1 MKKEQSAEDY
11 LQRAVSLHNFIL
23 ERYPEGTYKSDRR
36 NTLFVSLC
44 DVALEHFGAIISLIK
59 SGQHTGSAFALLRPL
74 VETSVRAYW
83 VRYIADDELLV
94 SILRYKAAFPVMERA
109 AKQVEKL
116 FAAQSYPGLFSVKKD
131 ALRQLHGF
139 THSGLEQLQFRF
151 GADLAV
157 KPTYPDSAVC
167 NLIREASMWTATAAI
182 AQLLLV
188 EGENK
193 PESNRFSKRYIELFG
208 D

>member
-1 MKKEQSAEDY
+1 MKEEQSVEDY
-11 LQRAVSLHNFIL
+11 LQRAVSLHNFIR
-23 ERYPEGTYKSDRR
+23 ERYPVGTYKSDRR

-44 DVALEHFGAIISLIK
+44 DLALEHFGAIISLTK

-74 VETSVRAYW
+74 IETSVRAYW
-83 VRYIADDELLV
+83 VRFVADDGLLA
-94 SILRYKAAFPVMERA
+94 SILRYKATFPDMERA
-109 AKQVEKL
+109 AKQVEKH
-116 FAAQSYPGLFSVKKD
+116 FAKQSYPGLFSLKKA

-139 THSGLEQLQFRF
+139 THSGLVQLQFRF
-151 GADLAV
+151 GADLTV
-157 KPTYPDSAVC
+157 KPTYPDSAIR

-188 EGENK
+188 EGENE

-208 D
+208 N